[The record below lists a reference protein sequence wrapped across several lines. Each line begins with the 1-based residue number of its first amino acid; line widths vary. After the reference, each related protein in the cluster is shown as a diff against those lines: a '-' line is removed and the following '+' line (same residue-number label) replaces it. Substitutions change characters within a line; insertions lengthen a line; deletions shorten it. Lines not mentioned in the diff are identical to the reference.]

1 MKNLFTTITV
11 LINCIAYSQCSFDQ
25 ATFDVIATKY
35 QNDFTTLEKRSQEI
49 AKDAPDPNLGE
60 SAINAEFEIKMVRKD
75 FSCSIPQI
83 TMKDKKLSFDTPQ
96 VTMKLKSIKFKKP
109 VTKMVIKKTGQYPV
123 IEGWTVKW
131 KDIKTSVPE
140 VTMEEQEIKTKI
152 PEIKVETTDII
163 TAIPEIKMVK
173 KDMSL
178 NLPSVTVKKIS
189 AEVKKIED
197 RAKGVSLE
205 SEKLQESQNE
215 EFAQAI
221 HKNFECQRTDL
232 IVSRTNLESE
242 FSTSVS
248 EIENSIAQLRAN
260 GINPESIKGNQGED
274 INLIAIRDELLLKKK
289 EAFEQIDAAIEKMN
303 TEEKNAIG
311 MLAKK
316 TEA

>member
-1 MKNLFTTITV
+1 MKNLLIAIT
-11 LINCIAYSQCSFDQ
+11 LCTSCIAYSQCNFDQ
-25 ATFDVIATKY
+25 TAFDGIAAKY
-35 QNDFTTLEKRSQEI
+35 QNDFTTLEKRSQDI
-49 AKDAPDPNLGE
+49 ADDAPDPNNAE
-60 SAINAEFEIKMVRKD
+60 AAINMDFDIKMVRKD

-123 IEGWTVKW
+123 FKGWTVKW
-131 KDIKTSVPE
+131 KDIKTSVPV

-152 PEIKVETTDII
+152 PEVKVETTDII

-178 NLPSVTVKKIS
+178 NLPSVTVKKVT

-197 RAKGVSLE
+197 RAKGVSVE

-221 HKNFECQRTDL
+221 HKSFECQRTDL

-260 GINPESIKGNQGED
+260 GLNPESIKGDHGED

-303 TEEKNAIG
+303 TEEKNAIS

>member
-1 MKNLFTTITV
+1 MKNLLIATTLFTS
-11 LINCIAYSQCSFDQ
+11 CIAYSQCNFDQ
-25 ATFDVIATKY
+25 AAFDVIAAKY
-35 QNDFTTLEKRSQEI
+35 QNDFTTLEKRSQDI
-49 AKDAPDPNLGE
+49 ADDAPDPNIVE
-60 SAINAEFEIKMVRKD
+60 APVDITFKIEMVRKD
-75 FSCSIPQI
+75 FSCNIPQI

-123 IEGWTVKW
+123 IEGWTIKW

-152 PEIKVETTDII
+152 PEIKVETTNII

-205 SEKLQESQNE
+205 SEKLQESQTE

-221 HKNFECQRTDL
+221 HKSFECQRTDL
-232 IVSRTNLESE
+232 IVSRTNLENE

-248 EIENSIAQLRAN
+248 EIENSISQLRSN
-260 GINPESIKGNQGED
+260 GLNPESIKGDQGED

-303 TEEKNAIG
+303 TEEKNAIN

-316 TEA
+316 IEA

>member
-1 MKNLFTTITV
+1 MKNLLIATTLFTS
-11 LINCIAYSQCSFDQ
+11 CIAYSQCNFDQ
-25 ATFDVIATKY
+25 ATFDVIAAKY
-35 QNDFTTLEKRSQEI
+35 QNDFTTLEKRSQDI
-49 AKDAPDPNLGE
+49 ADDAPDPNIVE
-60 SAINAEFEIKMVRKD
+60 APVDITFKIEMVRKD
-75 FSCSIPQI
+75 FSCNIPQI

-123 IEGWTVKW
+123 IEGWTIKW

-152 PEIKVETTDII
+152 PEIKVETTNII

-178 NLPSVTVKKIS
+178 NVPSVTVKKIS

-205 SEKLQESQNE
+205 SEKLQESQND

-221 HKNFECQRTDL
+221 HKSFECQRTDL
-232 IVSRTNLESE
+232 IVSRTNLENE

-248 EIENSIAQLRAN
+248 EIENSIAQLRSN
-260 GINPESIKGNQGED
+260 GLNPESIKGDQGED

-303 TEEKNAIG
+303 TEEKNAIN

-316 TEA
+316 IEA

>member
-1 MKNLFTTITV
+1 MKNLLIATTLFTS
-11 LINCIAYSQCSFDQ
+11 CIAYSQCSFDQ

-49 AKDAPDPNLGE
+49 ANDAPDPN
-60 SAINAEFEIKMVRKD
+60 NAEAVIKTDFEIKMVRKD

-123 IEGWTVKW
+123 FKGWTVKW
-131 KDIKTSVPE
+131 KDIKTSVPV

-152 PEIKVETTDII
+152 PEVKVETTDIV

-173 KDMSL
+173 KDMSV

-197 RAKGVSLE
+197 RAKEASLE
-205 SEKLQESQNE
+205 NEKLQESQNE

-221 HKNFECQRTDL
+221 HKSFECQRTDL
-232 IVSRTNLESE
+232 IVSRTNLENE
-242 FSTSVS
+242 FSASVS
-248 EIENSIAQLRAN
+248 EIENSISQLRAN
-260 GINPESIKGNQGED
+260 GLNPESIKGDQGED

-303 TEEKNAIG
+303 TEEKNAIS